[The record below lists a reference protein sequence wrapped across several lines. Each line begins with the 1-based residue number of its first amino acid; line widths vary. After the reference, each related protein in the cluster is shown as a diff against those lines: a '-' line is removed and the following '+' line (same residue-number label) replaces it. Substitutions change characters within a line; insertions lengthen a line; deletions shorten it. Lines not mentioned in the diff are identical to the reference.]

1 MRAEAS
7 GRTSE
12 WPQFAA
18 SSATNTA
25 STATTQGGAGQAGQA
40 GPNAAGGNNGGA
52 APAAAPSN
60 GSNRLSADLSS
71 VVNGARRVVE
81 SSPRNRQLPPPRS
94 ATTGASPTA
103 PTSAAGTPTTAASA
117 TSNGP
122 ASATGTVPGSATT
135 TATSN
140 NNTAPA
146 SERSSPQL
154 GDGQSPS
161 KTSAGAQVNGQ
172 QQQQQG
178 QSVNPTSPEEMKK
191 RAQLIRERE
200 RLERAANGP
209 VNPVIHQAGHKFSD
223 GTPSPAAKYAN
234 ELAALNG
241 TFSPYPLEGRNGGYG
256 GPGDQNYGPGGY
268 GGSFNGRRGGNNGGA
283 GPNGQGQGQRKEEP
297 NRFAGLRLEDLQ
309 GDMAALCKDQHG
321 CRFLQK
327 KLEEGNA
334 EHRDMIF
341 NEIYPHFGE
350 LMTDSFGNYLSQKL
364 LEHCTDEQRDALL
377 ESISGELVSISLN
390 MHGTRAVQKMIDY
403 LSTQRQVQSLIMALN
418 LNVVTL
424 IKDLNGNH
432 VIQKCLNTLPP
443 EDNQF
448 IYNAVAANCIEV
460 ATHRHGCCVL
470 QRCIDHASESQR
482 IQLVTEITYNSLTL
496 VLDPFGNYVVQYVLD
511 LNDSRFITAI
521 VNQFRNNVCALSAQ
535 KFSSNVVEKCVR
547 VADLEGRKQ
556 LISELVDKSR
566 LERMLRDSFANY
578 VVQTALDYAEPG
590 QRAELVAI
598 IRPVLPMIRNTP
610 YGKRIQ
616 SKIQREGVHDGYGGG
631 RGGWHHHPGMYHGPP
646 PMGYYGMPYGGP
658 PHHGGHGPH
667 QQGPHH
673 GPPQGYHPG
682 PAGPQHYGPGAEGQ
696 MGRGA
701 GPYGHQYSHMAP
713 PHMAS
718 PAISHTFSP
727 SFGATNAVPMDYP
740 QPPNYPY
747 L

>member
-25 STATTQGGAGQAGQA
+25 STATTQAAGQGAAASATAAGAA
-40 GPNAAGGNNGGA
+40 GPGAA
-52 APAAAPSN
+52 APASN
-60 GSNRLSADLSS
+60 GANRLSADLSS
-71 VVNGARRVVE
+71 VVNGARRGGE

-94 ATTGASPTA
+94 ATTGTSPTA
-103 PTSAAGTPTTAASA
+103 PSSATPTTASA

-122 ASATGTVPGSATT
+122 ASATTVPSSATT
-135 TATSN
+135 AATS
-140 NNTAPA
+140 NTAPA
-146 SERSSPQL
+146 SERSSPSL
-154 GDGQSPS
+154 GDLTGTSPQ
-161 KTSAGAQVNGQ
+161 KTSAQANGQ
-172 QQQQQG
+172 A
-178 QSVNPTSPEEMKK
+178 QSTGPVSPEEMKRK
-191 RAQLIRERE
+191 AQLIRERE
-200 RLERAANGP
+200 RLERATNGP
-209 VNPVIHQAGHKFSD
+209 ANVAAHQPGHKFSD

-241 TFSPYPLEGRNGGYG
+241 TFSPYPLEGRNGY
-256 GPGDQNYGPGGY
+256 GPGDQSYGPGGY
-268 GGSFNGRRGGNNGGA
+268 GGSSFNGRRGPG
-283 GPNGQGQGQRKEEP
+283 GPNAQRKEEP

-556 LISELVDKSR
+556 LISELIDKSR

-616 SKIQREGVHDGYGGG
+616 SKIQREGFQDGYG

-646 PMGYYGMPYGGP
+646 PPMGYYGMPYGGP
-658 PHHGGHGPH
+658 PHAGPPGPH

-673 GPPQGYHPG
+673 GPPQGYHPNG
-682 PAGPQHYGPGAEGQ
+682 PAGPQHYGPGAEGP
-696 MGRGA
+696 MGRGN
-701 GPYGHQYSHMAP
+701 GPYGHQYQHMAP

-727 SFGATNAVPMDYP
+727 SFGPTNAVPMDYP

>member
-1 MRAEAS
+1 MRGETS
-7 GRTSE
+7 RTSE
-12 WPQFAA
+12 WPQFTDP
-18 SSATNTA
+18 SSTNTA
-25 STATTQGGAGQAGQA
+25 STTGGTPVSAGSVIAANSNLTQPQIATSNNTQVPSIGSAPKRLSGDFATT
-40 GPNAAGGNNGGA
+40 
-52 APAAAPSN
+52 
-60 GSNRLSADLSS
+60 
-71 VVNGARRVVE
+71 VNGVVTARSRNAVD
-81 SSPRNRQLPPPRS
+81 STASPRSRQLPPPRA
-94 ATTGASPTA
+94 AT
-103 PTSAAGTPTTAASA
+103 AGTPTSTASSVAASTGAPITAA
-117 TSNGP
+117 
-122 ASATGTVPGSATT
+122 T
-135 TATSN
+135 TAGAALS
-140 NNTAPA
+140 
-146 SERSSPQL
+146 SERSSPSL
-154 GDGQSPS
+154 EATGSPNKLFTAPVAS
-161 KTSAGAQVNGQ
+161 GVAINGVS
-172 QQQQQG
+172 G
-178 QSVNPTSPEEMKK
+178 GGVPASPEELK
-191 RAQLIRERE
+191 RKAQLLRERE
-200 RLERAANGP
+200 RLERASAANNAG
-209 VNPVIHQAGHKFSD
+209 NHLEGHKFSD
-223 GTPSPAAKYAN
+223 GTPSPAAMYAG

-241 TFSPYPLEGRNGGYG
+241 TFSPYPLDRNFNAGAYNGGGEAYG
-256 GPGDQNYGPGGY
+256 PFGGRRNGPGGPQQQQQPQPK
-268 GGSFNGRRGGNNGGA
+268 R
-283 GPNGQGQGQRKEEP
+283 EEP

-327 KLEEGNA
+327 KLEEGVP

-341 NEIYPHFGE
+341 TEIYPHFGD
-350 LMTDSFGNYLSQKL
+350 LMIDSFGNYLSQKL
-364 LEHCTDEQRDALL
+364 LEHSTDEQRDALL

-496 VLDPFGNYVVQYVLD
+496 VLDPFGNYVVQYGEKKSTLHSNLDYLLMNYLIVLD
-511 LNDSRFITAI
+511 LNDSRFISAI

-535 KFSSNVVEKCVR
+535 KLSSNVVEKCVR
-547 VADLEGRKQ
+547 VADLEGRKS
-556 LISELVDKSR
+556 LISELIDRSR

-616 SKIQREGVHDGYGGG
+616 SKREGFHDGYG
-631 RGGWHHHPGMYHGPP
+631 RGGGGGFHPGMYGGMGSMGAMGPA
-646 PMGYYGMPYGGP
+646 GYYGMPFGGP
-658 PHHGGHGPH
+658 PPHGGPNLAHH
-667 QQGPHH
+667 YAHH
-673 GPPQGYHPG
+673 GPPQHAHNP
-682 PAGPQHYGPGAEGQ
+682 YGGASEPH
-696 MGRGA
+696 MGRGS
-701 GPYGHQYSHMAP
+701 GPYGHYPPHMP

-718 PAISHTFSP
+718 PAMSQPFSP
-727 SFGATNAVPMDYP
+727 SFGPSAVPLDYP
-740 QPPNYPY
+740 QPSNYPY

>member
-18 SSATNTA
+18 SNATNTA
-25 STATTQGGAGQAGQA
+25 STATTQGAAGAGNNAPAGQ
-40 GPNAAGGNNGGA
+40 G
-52 APAAAPSN
+52 APAPN
-60 GSNRLSADLSS
+60 GANRLSADLSS
-71 VVNGARRVVE
+71 VVNGARRGVE
-81 SSPRNRQLPPPRS
+81 GSPRNRQLPPPRS
-94 ATTGASPTA
+94 ATTGTSPTSIPGTA
-103 PTSAAGTPTTAASA
+103 PQSATTATSAA
-117 TSNGP
+117 SNGP
-122 ASATGTVPGSATT
+122 ASATTVPSAATT
-135 TATSN
+135 TATSA
-140 NNTAPA
+140 TAPT
-146 SERSSPQL
+146 SERSSPSL
-154 GDGQSPS
+154 GDLNGASPTKAAAQLNGQSGAQ
-161 KTSAGAQVNGQ
+161 SAGPV
-172 QQQQQG
+172 
-178 QSVNPTSPEEMKK
+178 SPGEMKRK
-191 RAQLIRERE
+191 AQLIRERE

-209 VNPVIHQAGHKFSD
+209 VNPVTHQAGHKFSD

-256 GPGDQNYGPGGY
+256 GPADQAYGPGQY
-268 GGSFNGRRGGNNGGA
+268 GGNFNGRRGAANGG
-283 GPNGQGQGQRKEEP
+283 QQRKEEP

-432 VIQKCLNTLPP
+432 VVQKCLNTLPP

-556 LISELVDKSR
+556 LISELIDKSR

-616 SKIQREGVHDGYGGG
+616 SKIQREGGGDGYG

-658 PHHGGHGPH
+658 PGPH
-667 QQGPHH
+667 QQGPPHH
-673 GPPQGYHPG
+673 GPPQGYPG
-682 PAGPQHYGPGAEGQ
+682 PGGPQHYGPGAEGP
-696 MGRGA
+696 MGRGS
-701 GPYGHQYSHMAP
+701 GPYGHQYQQHMAP

-718 PAISHTFSP
+718 PAISHAFSP
-727 SFGATNAVPMDYP
+727 SFGPTNAVPMDYQ